1 MADRQPVVAGRFYE
15 ENPACL
21 RQEVENYLG
30 SAREGITPL
39 MVMLPHA
46 GHVFCGSVIG
56 ATLSRLRLPPS
67 VFLLGPN
74 HSGRGSP
81 LSVWPDGKWFTPLGP
96 VEVDAELAMR
106 CLNTETGFTADLDAH
121 IAEHSLEVLLPFLQ
135 CHTPGI
141 RVVPVTIALNNL
153 EGLRAAGKGLAR
165 CIREER
171 EAGRQVAMIVSSDMN
186 HFENQETTA
195 QKDALALAPLL
206 KLLPEELFSTVQ
218 TQGINMCGV
227 CPATIALFAARELG
241 AQETATALAAYGSSA
256 AASGD
261 SNRVVGYAGVYI
273 W

>member
-1 MADRQPVVAGRFYE
+1 MADRQPVVAGHYYE
-15 ENPACL
+15 GNPARL
-21 RQEVENYLG
+21 RREIETYLG

-56 ATLSRLRLPPS
+56 ETLCRLRLPQS
-67 VFLLGPN
+67 VFLLGPS
-74 HSGRGSP
+74 HSGMGSP

-96 VEVDAELAMR
+96 VEVDADLAMR
-106 CLNTETGFTADLDAH
+106 CLNTGTGFEANLDAH

-141 RVVPVTIALNNL
+141 RVVPVTVALNNL
-153 EGLRAAGKGLAR
+153 EGLRAAGEGLAR
-165 CIREER
+165 CIREES
-171 EAGRQVAMIVSSDMN
+171 EAGRNVAMIVSSDMN
-186 HFENQETTA
+186 HFEDQETTA
-195 QKDALALAPLL
+195 QKDAMALAPLL
-206 KLLPEELFSTVQ
+206 KLLPEELFNTVR
-218 TQGINMCGV
+218 TQNISMCGV
-227 CPATIALFAARELG
+227 CPVTLALFAARELD

-261 SNRVVGYAGVYI
+261 GSRVVGYAGAYI